1 MSDISASSSFPGPY
15 SRFSHLSDSL
25 FSQPSL
31 PSLRSHVMTPTPA
44 SPTRPSPNDLQS
56 HLYASFL
63 QRKTADVALRI
74 SGSWHA
80 VYRLHRV
87 ILIQAGYFQSL
98 FTSGFSE
105 SKSRHPG
112 HREDADYIDIVFD
125 DLNITRAAF
134 EVCIA
139 RLYGGGP
146 PLWISPSLIP
156 TPTCPLTPPFSL
168 DGLSYTPQQS
178 GSALPASLD
187 ISSAPTLPAGH
198 HPASPR
204 FLLSL
209 LATATFLSIPSVAS
223 QALSAILRTMGP
235 YTAVR
240 YLNFARSCGIGTP
253 GEIGSAGDQQ
263 DHDADPAVGLEQVAE
278 LIREEEATF
287 DSSSSTQTRDQAPV
301 AADEGAVKK
310 EPKHSH
316 IGSSSGADSD
326 TDSEYHEDDAAKPET
341 ERLEPCYYYGAVSDK
356 VGEAAACWL
365 TRWGVDMLR
374 YEEQTL
380 TSGPNG
386 TGEAQESLSLWSPA
400 VHHVQWA
407 NDRPGSAPPEMRG
420 SRVGASSARHPV
432 PEPVAP
438 VIWRRG
444 GLTARWVRG
453 ILSSDALFVRGEKER
468 YEIARTVVEMRR
480 AARVTGAPGEA
491 EEVEEAEFERLF
503 RDGIYY
509 ANMHLDDLMA
519 ISRDISS
526 TTGKPFVPL
535 SVLQAAHWNQS
546 ALYHRITAR
555 PPGSSSPSLS
565 PSNAVKDLGL
575 GVAPED
581 IVKGLVH
588 PEEHDKAFYPV
599 PGDSS
604 LRLGDS
610 TGLEGASMD
619 QLFDLGNAKKGT
631 HATEANFFGLEQAR
645 RPASAFATS
654 NPIPAATQWTAYPPF
669 RFAVEFWDVDALKEK
684 SRLHS
689 HTIWYAGSLYNVYVQ
704 VVRKKG
710 IQLGI
715 YLHRQ
720 STVDPIPPSSAP
732 VSGMLPSPPRDRS
745 TIGRGASSSVST
757 PRPPS
762 VFGSGSPATS
772 QTAVP
777 MSPLARTST
786 TASVPHS
793 PATATGSALSSSLPN
808 SPGFARS
815 SASLHGSSNSIG
827 SITGPI
833 SLPAT
838 APAVT
843 PPQPYRD
850 PRPAVNAYFTIA
862 CASATGASLT
872 RFTSAPDVFS
882 VSQSWGWKSS
892 SLRAEE
898 YLEVDAEGQPAAV
911 VMPARREV
919 SLRAT
924 VVLGVV

>member
-1 MSDISASSSFPGPY
+1 
-15 SRFSHLSDSL
+15 
-25 FSQPSL
+25 
-31 PSLRSHVMTPTPA
+31 MTPTPA

-74 SGSWHA
+74 SGSWNA

-87 ILIQAGYFQSL
+87 VLIQAGYFQSL

-105 SKSRHPG
+105 SRAKRSS
-112 HREDADYIDIVFD
+112 HRADSEYIDIVFD
-125 DLNITRAAF
+125 DLNITRAGK
-134 EVCIA
+134 VCIA

-146 PLWISPSLIP
+146 PLWISPTLIP
-156 TPTCPLTPPFSL
+156 TPTSPLTPAFSSGP
-168 DGLSYTPQQS
+168 DYTPEQQ
-178 GSALPASLD
+178 GTFLPATLD
-187 ISSAPTLPAGH
+187 ISSSFSLPEGH

-223 QALSAILRTMGP
+223 QALSAILRTVGP
-235 YTAVR
+235 HTVIR
-240 YLNFARSCGIGTP
+240 YLNFALGRGIGP
-253 GEIGSAGDQQ
+253 PDDVFSGGDY
-263 DHDADPAVGLEQVAE
+263 ADRESEPAVGLEQVAE
-278 LIREEEATF
+278 LIVED
-287 DSSSSTQTRDQAPV
+287 DSSFESLVNTPTREDPPVVSS
-301 AADEGAVKK
+301 EGDSAKE

-316 IGSSSGADSD
+316 IGSAVDNDSD
-326 TDSEYHEDDAAKPET
+326 ADSEYHEDVGGQGTAQIPE
-341 ERLEPCYYYGAVSDK
+341 PIYYYGAMSDK
-356 VGEAAACWL
+356 VGEAASCWL
-365 TRWGVDMLR
+365 TRWGIDMLR
-374 YEEQTL
+374 YEQQALSSVVGKMPEVRWSSSTQQT
-380 TSGPNG
+380 
-386 TGEAQESLSLWSPA
+386 
-400 VHHVQWA
+400 QWA
-407 NDRPGSAPPEMRG
+407 ADRPGSAPPEMRG
-420 SRVGASSARHPV
+420 SRHAVGRAGRI
-432 PEPVAP
+432 EPAVP

-468 YEIARTVVEMRR
+468 YEMARDVVEIRR
-480 AARVTGAPGEA
+480 AARVAGETGEP
-491 EEVEEAEFERLF
+491 EEVEEAEFEPLF
-503 RDGIYY
+503 REGIYY

-519 ISRDISS
+519 ISQDRSPS
-526 TTGKPFVPL
+526 TGKPIVPL
-535 SVLQAAHWNQS
+535 SVLQAAHWNYS

-555 PPGSSSPSLS
+555 ALGSSSPSLS
-565 PSNAVKDLGL
+565 PSGGVKELGL
-575 GVAPED
+575 GMSDAD
-581 IVKGLVH
+581 ILKESLQS
-588 PEEHDKAFYPV
+588 EEQNAAFYPI

-610 TGLEGASMD
+610 TGLEGASME
-619 QLFDLGNAKKGT
+619 QLFDLGTKKGA
-631 HATEANFFGLEQAR
+631 HSTEANFFGLEQAH
-645 RPASAFATS
+645 RPAAAFVTGSAS
-654 NPIPAATQWTAYPPF
+654 GSAATQWTSHPPF

-689 HTIWYAGSLYNVYVQ
+689 HTVWYAGSLYNVYVQ

-720 STVDPIPPSSAP
+720 STVDPIPASSTP
-732 VSGMLPSPPRDRS
+732 VVQMLPPPPRDRS
-745 TIGRGASSSVST
+745 VVGRGSSASVSS

-762 VFGSGSPATS
+762 LAGSSIFRSHSPA
-772 QTAVP
+772 P

-786 TASVPHS
+786 TASAPTS
-793 PATATGSALSSSLPN
+793 PAAASSSALSSSLPN

-815 SASLHGSSNSIG
+815 SANLHGSSNSVG
-827 SITGPI
+827 SLAGMPVM
-833 SLPAT
+833 LPAMVPT
-838 APAVT
+838 GA

-850 PRPAVNAYFTIA
+850 PRSAVSAYFTIA

-898 YLEVDAEGQPAAV
+898 YLEVDAEGQSAAV

>member
-1 MSDISASSSFPGPY
+1 
-15 SRFSHLSDSL
+15 
-25 FSQPSL
+25 
-31 PSLRSHVMTPTPA
+31 MTPTPA

-74 SGSWHA
+74 SGSWNA

-105 SKSRHPG
+105 SRAKHSS
-112 HREDADYIDIVFD
+112 HRADPEYIDIVFD
-125 DLNITRAAF
+125 DLNITRAG

-156 TPTCPLTPPFSL
+156 TPTCPLTPAF
-168 DGLSYTPQQS
+168 LSGSFDDTTPQPS
-178 GSALPASLD
+178 SPLPASLD
-187 ISSAPTLPAGH
+187 ISSAPTLPPGH
-198 HPASPR
+198 HPANPR

-223 QALSAILRTMGP
+223 QALSAVLRTVGP
-235 YTAVR
+235 QTVIL
-240 YLNFARSCGIGTP
+240 YLNFALGRGIGPPDILGP
-253 GEIGSAGDQQ
+253 GSDG
-263 DHDADPAVGLEQVAE
+263 HDLEADAPAGLEQVAE
-278 LIREEEATF
+278 LIREEDSLYDVSIEVPSAEEHSNDDIEAQK
-287 DSSSSTQTRDQAPV
+287 D
-301 AADEGAVKK
+301 G
-310 EPKHSH
+310 PKHSH
-316 IGSSSGADSD
+316 IGGAHDNDSD
-326 TDSEYHEDDAAKPET
+326 PGSDCHEGAGKKPEA
-341 ERLEPCYYYGAVSDK
+341 EHLEPVYYYGAVSDK

-365 TRWGVDMLR
+365 TRWGSDMLW
-374 YEEQTL
+374 YEEQL
-380 TSGPNG
+380 EPSNP
-386 TGEAQESLSLWSPA
+386 TGDFTAPEALPSPSA
-400 VHHVQWA
+400 YRTRW
-407 NDRPGSAPPEMRG
+407 NMDRPGSAPPETKRSRHGG
-420 SRVGASSARHPV
+420 STSGRSAKADV
-432 PEPVAP
+432 VMVP

-453 ILSSDALFVRGEKER
+453 VLSSDALFVRGEKER
-468 YEIARTVVEMRR
+468 YEMARRVVELRR
-480 AARVTGAPGEA
+480 AARARDVPGEL
-491 EEVEEAEFERLF
+491 EDVEEAEYERLF
-503 RDGIYY
+503 REGIYY

-519 ISRDISS
+519 ISKDKSPS
-526 TTGKPFVPL
+526 TGKPMVPL
-535 SVLQAAHWNQS
+535 SVLQAAHWNYS
-546 ALYHRITAR
+546 SLYHRITVR
-555 PPGSSSPSLS
+555 PSGSSSPPLS
-565 PSNAVKDLGL
+565 PPGKSKELGL
-575 GVAPED
+575 GISAAD
-581 IVKGLVH
+581 IPTDARQPDEPDNGL
-588 PEEHDKAFYPV
+588 YPI

-619 QLFDLGNAKKGT
+619 QLFDIGSTKKGV
-631 HATEANFFGLEQAR
+631 HSSEANFFGLEQAR
-645 RPASAFATS
+645 RPASTFEPTS
-654 NPIPAATQWTAYPPF
+654 PGAAATQWTAHPPF

-689 HTIWYAGSLYNVYVQ
+689 HTVWYAGSLYNVYVQ

-720 STVDPIPPSSAP
+720 STVDPIPASSAP
-732 VSGMLPSPPRDRS
+732 VTGMLPPPPRDRS
-745 TIGRGASSSVST
+745 VLGRGSSSSVSS

-762 VFGSGSPATS
+762 LVASGSAPLS
-772 QTAVP
+772 LHQAVP
-777 MSPLARTST
+777 MSPLARTSV
-786 TASVPHS
+786 TASAPNS
-793 PATATGSALSSSLPN
+793 PGAIPGSPLSSSLPS
-808 SPGFARS
+808 SPGLARS
-815 SASLHGSSNSIG
+815 SAILHGSSGSIG
-827 SITGPI
+827 AL
-833 SLPAT
+833 SLPVT

-850 PRPAVNAYFTIA
+850 PRPAVSAYFTIA

-898 YLEVDAEGQPAAV
+898 YLEVDAEGQSAAV